1 VKGTAIDFLEP
12 QVRLDLD
19 KRLAPSDP
27 LVFLLR
33 LNAILT
39 ADSMPKGLMDGV
51 MAALREIPEIES
63 AWIGLPDETGRVIPQ
78 AYFGQ
83 FSTEHQDVSLL
94 ANTVI
99 GPKASGPSG
108 RAWRSGKPAIVDD
121 WRKDPCLAPWQ
132 PGTKHLAI
140 LSAASVPLRGRG
152 GHHGLLTMYSNR
164 KLFFSDVWNIDVL
177 TQLAAVIGNA
187 LENRQKQAAL
197 QRAQRLYETLF
208 NGADILLSAATEREI
223 LRRLCKTLVDSG
235 LFVSAAIGRVAATG
249 MHRHVVAA
257 ARQNPLVMK
266 TARAWLRPN
275 QEKRSLTLD
284 AWVAD
289 RTLIANRYFDN
300 PRYSRMF
307 PMAHA
312 VGFRSIAGLIIRRGG
327 VRWAVMGVTAAE
339 EDYFDTELIKL
350 LEQMTGMVG
359 RALDELD
366 LKAALRAEREA
377 QSRMARRDT
386 LTGLPNR
393 LAFEEYLAAAI
404 TQAAAGGAVLGVGI
418 IDLDHFKQI
427 NDRWGHGGGDEVLR
441 KIADRLR
448 AAMKPG
454 DFIARLGGDE
464 FALVAH
470 PCGNQSDV
478 SGFCKRLGEVVTSP
492 ICLPSGDQ
500 VQVTFS
506 LGFAEFPTDHEIPDQ
521 LVRFADIALYE
532 AKSARGDGSCFWRLY
547 DGQRRD
553 GARERLGRA
562 LLEAGRLRLH
572 YQPVI
577 DLNEG
582 NVVAFEVLARLA
594 DGDNL
599 LPPSKFLPGM
609 TLDDRK
615 LLFRLVLTGALAQLG
630 QVPDMPSPI
639 GISVNL
645 DAHVLLCEET
655 LPFIEETLAQAGIT
669 PNLLTLE
676 VLETYDI
683 PDMKRCAALLT
694 AARALGIR
702 IAMDDLGSGYSSM
715 LNIRELPWD
724 IVKLDRAFVA
734 AVRQRPDDIMFV
746 ALVQSLTSA
755 LGIDLIVEGVE
766 DEAVLDALRVMGVRL
781 IQGYVIARP
790 MEAAA
795 MLDWIRCYHRPPASP
810 EPVTLLGVY
819 ACQLN
824 WLRVFN
830 FLSLHDPTLAYLRQP
845 NRFDLDGFFATHSLS
860 SGAPRAAYDALHDL
874 LARDGTPLGAI
885 KAAADELRQH
895 LFAALID
902 AG

>member
-1 VKGTAIDFLEP
+1 MRGTVIDFLEP
-12 QVRLDLD
+12 RDRLELD
-19 KRLAPSDP
+19 TRPGPSDP
-27 LVFLLR
+27 LVVLLR

-39 ADSMPKGLMDGV
+39 ADSMPQALMDGV
-51 MAALREIPEIES
+51 MAALREVPEIES
-63 AWIGLPDETGRVIPQ
+63 CWIGLPDETGRVIPQ
-78 AYFGQ
+78 AHFGP
-83 FSTEHQDVSLL
+83 FGTDHLDVNHL
-94 ANTVI
+94 ANVVM
-99 GPKASGPSG
+99 GPKSTGPSG
-108 RAWRSGKPAIVDD
+108 QAWRSGKPAVVDD
-121 WRKDPCLAPWQ
+121 WRTDPCLAPWQ
-132 PGTKHLAI
+132 PGTQNVNI

-164 KLFFSDVWNIDVL
+164 KRFFSDIWNLDVL

-235 LFVSAAIGRVAATG
+235 LFVSAAIGRVTPTG
-249 MHRHVVAA
+249 LHRHVAAA
-257 ARQNPLVMK
+257 ARQNPRVMK

-275 QEKRSLTLD
+275 QVKRALTLD
-284 AWVAD
+284 TWVED

-300 PRYSRMF
+300 PRYSRTY
-307 PMAHA
+307 PMARA
-312 VGFRSIAGLIIRRGG
+312 VGFRAIAGLIIRRGG
-327 VRWAVMGVTAAE
+327 TRWAVMGVTAQEA
-339 EDYFDTELIKL
+339 DYFDAELIKL

-377 QSRMARRDT
+377 QSRIARLDT

-393 LAFEEYLAAAI
+393 LAFEEHLAGAI
-404 TQAAAGGAVLGVGI
+404 AEAGARGSDLGVGI

-427 NDRWGHGGGDEVLR
+427 NDRWGHAGGDEVLR
-441 KIADRLR
+441 KMADRLR
-448 AAMKPG
+448 VVMKPS
-454 DFIARLGGDE
+454 DFVARLGGDE

-470 PCGNQSDV
+470 PCSDQGDV
-478 SGFCKRLGEVVTSP
+478 SAFCKRLGEALTCP
-492 ICLPSGDQ
+492 ICLPTGDQ

-506 LGFAEFPTDHEIPDQ
+506 LGFAEFPTDHQIPDQ

-532 AKSARGDGSCFWRLY
+532 AKAARGDGSRFWRQY
-547 DGQRRD
+547 DRQRRGD
-553 GARERLGRA
+553 VGERMGRA
-562 LLEAGRLRLH
+562 LLEAGKLRLH

-577 DLNEG
+577 DLIEG
-582 NVVAFEVLARLA
+582 KVMAFEVLARLA
-594 DGDNL
+594 DGDSL
-599 LPPSKFLPGM
+599 LPPAKFLPGM

-615 LLFRLVLTGALAQLG
+615 LLFRLVLTAALDQLG
-630 QVPDMPSPI
+630 EVPETHKSI

-645 DAHVLLCEET
+645 DAQVLLCDET
-655 LPFIEETLAQAGIT
+655 LPFIEAALAQAGIA
-669 PNLLTLE
+669 PSRLTLE
-676 VLETYDI
+676 ILETYDI

-734 AVRQRPDDIMFV
+734 GVRQRPDDIMFV

-766 DEAVLDALRVMGVRL
+766 DETVLDALRVIGVRL

-790 MEAAA
+790 MDGAA
-795 MLDWIRCYHRPPASP
+795 MLDWLRAYDRLPAQTAP
-810 EPVTLLGVY
+810 ATLLGVY
-819 ACQLN
+819 ASQLN

-830 FLSLHDPTLAYLRQP
+830 FLSLHDPSLAYLRAP
-845 NRFDLDGFFATHSLS
+845 NRFDLDRFFATHHLA
-860 SGAPRAAYDALHDL
+860 SGAPRAAYDALHAL
-874 LARDGTPLGAI
+874 LAREDAPLAAI
-885 KAAADELRQH
+885 KAAADELRHH
-895 LFAALID
+895 LFTALSGAD
-902 AG
+902 